1 MKLPTKIR
9 YAVRA
14 VVELADR
21 DDASPVPVKDIS
33 EAQRM
38 SAKYVKQLMNRLQRA
53 GLVKGYPGIHGGYT
67 LAKDAGDISL
77 YDIYQ
82 ALDISL
88 VLVPCV
94 GTPPECDRIEVCS
107 ARMVWKRLHDS
118 LEQTLKDTSVKE
130 LAKCERSLREGGK
143 GSL

>member
-14 VVELADR
+14 VVELAGRGDGT
-21 DDASPVPVKDIS
+21 PTPVKDIS
-33 EAQRM
+33 KAQGI
-38 SAKYVKQLMNRLQRA
+38 SPKYVKQLMNRLQKA
-53 GLVKGYPGIHGGYT
+53 DLVKGHPGIHGGYT
-67 LAKDAGDISL
+67 LAREPSSITL
-77 YDIYQ
+77 YDIYK

-94 GTPPECDRIEVCS
+94 GTEPDCDRMDRCS
-107 ARMVWKRLHDS
+107 ARPVWKRLHDS

-130 LAKCERSLREGGK
+130 LVTCERELREGVAG
-143 GSL
+143 

>member
-14 VVELADR
+14 IVELADR
-21 DDASPVPVKDIS
+21 NDDAPVPVKDIS
-33 EAQRM
+33 EAQGM
-38 SAKYVKQLMNRLQRA
+38 SAKYIKQLMNRMQRA
-53 GLVKGYPGIHGGYT
+53 GLVKGHPGIHGGYT
-67 LAKDAGDISL
+67 LAKDAGAISL

-94 GTPPECDRIEVCS
+94 GSRPECDRIERCS

-118 LEQTLKDTSVKE
+118 LEETLKDTSVKE
-130 LAKCERSLREGGK
+130 LARCERSLRAGR
-143 GSL
+143 

>member
-21 DDASPVPVKDIS
+21 NDDLPVPVKEIS
-33 EAQRM
+33 KAQGM
-38 SAKYVKQLMNRLQRA
+38 SAKYVKQLMNRLQKA
-53 GLVKGYPGIHGGYT
+53 GLVRGHPGIHGGYT
-67 LAKDAGDISL
+67 LAKDAGSISL

-94 GTPPECDRIEVCS
+94 GARPECDRIERCS
-107 ARMVWKRLHDS
+107 ARMVWKRLHDN
-118 LEQTLKDTSVKE
+118 LEETLKDTSVKE
-130 LAKCERSLREGGK
+130 LAKCERSLRAGA
-143 GSL
+143 

>member
-14 VVELADR
+14 VVELTDR
-21 DDASPVPVKDIS
+21 DEGAPIPVKDIA
-33 EAQRM
+33 EAQGM

-53 GLVKGYPGIHGGYT
+53 GLVKGHPGIHGGYT
-67 LAKDAGDISL
+67 LAKEPGTISL

-82 ALDISL
+82 ALDVSL

-94 GTPPECDRIEVCS
+94 GAHPKCERMDRCC
-107 ARMVWKRLHDS
+107 ARKVWKSLYDS
-118 LEQTLKDTSVKE
+118 LEETLKGTSVKE
-130 LAKCERSLREGGK
+130 LAACERDLREEG
-143 GSL
+143 

>member
-14 VVELADR
+14 IVELTDK
-21 DDASPVPVKDIS
+21 DEGTPIPVKDIS
-33 EAQRM
+33 KAQGM
-38 SAKYVKQLMNRLQRA
+38 SAKYVKQLMNRMQKA
-53 GLVKGYPGIHGGYT
+53 GLVKGHPGIHGGYT
-67 LAKDAGDISL
+67 LAKEPDTISL

-94 GTPPECDRIEVCS
+94 GANPECDRLDRCC
-107 ARMVWKRLHDS
+107 ARKVWKRLHDS
-118 LEQTLKDTSVKE
+118 LEDTLKNTSVKE
-130 LAKCERSLREGGK
+130 LATCERDLRDGG
-143 GSL
+143 